1 MTEQEWLVAIDPTP
15 MLECLK
21 GKASD
26 RKLRLLAVS
35 FAQRAVHLCEG
46 KRAIDALGVA
56 ELIADGEAS
65 GGKRVT
71 AYRWVAKTFSHP
83 VSAALAASSH
93 SAAID
98 SGREAVRYLAI
109 HTAPLDAEP
118 GAEQL
123 RDHER
128 ERERE
133 HVTQCGILRDI
144 FGNPFRPVA
153 VDPAWLT
160 SDVVAIA
167 NGIYDEKAFD
177 RLPILADALQDA
189 GCEHADILNHCRH
202 SVSHVRGCW
211 VVDLLLG
218 KE

>member
-1 MTEQEWLVAIDPTP
+1 MTEQEWLNCTDPTP
-15 MLECLK
+15 MLEFLR
-21 GKASD
+21 GKVSE

-56 ELIADGEAS
+56 ERIADGEAS
-65 GGKRVT
+65 GAKRVT

-93 SAAID
+93 SAAIG
-98 SGREAVRYLAI
+98 SGREAVRYLAS
-109 HTAPLDAEP
+109 HAGGFEP
-118 GAEQL
+118 EPVREQL
-123 RDHER
+123 QDR

-133 HVTQCGILRDI
+133 HVTQCGILRDV

-153 VDPAWLT
+153 FNTSWLT
-160 SDVVAIA
+160 STVVALA
-167 NGIYDEKAFD
+167 EGIYTKRAFD
-177 RLPILADALQDA
+177 QLPILADALQDA
-189 GCEHADILNHCRH
+189 GCDNADILAHCR
-202 SVSHVRGCW
+202 SDGPHVLGCW

-218 KE
+218 KG